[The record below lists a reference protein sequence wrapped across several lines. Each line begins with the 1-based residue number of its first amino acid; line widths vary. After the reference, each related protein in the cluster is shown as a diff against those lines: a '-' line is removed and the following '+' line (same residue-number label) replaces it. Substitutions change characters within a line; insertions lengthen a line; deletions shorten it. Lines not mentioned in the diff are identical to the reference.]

1 MHSSI
6 YLCTLF
12 FFILSLWIVVTLS
25 VTPSFPPFLC
35 SNCRT
40 SSNCVNNNRS
50 RVSSVSL
57 SLFVTSCDPP
67 PPLKSIT
74 HSFIHSFIRALKV
87 LFIVGFFFLFK
98 CQPLW
103 PHSCCFLR
111 CRRRRPTF
119 RLTVDTR
126 RADLSRKTW
135 DSVVHNSLWC
145 TWLSLRIVFCFFFLI
160 VFYFAFLQQS
170 GWLSSFSF

>member
-12 FFILSLWIVVTLS
+12 LFILSLWIVVTLS

-57 SLFVTSCDPP
+57 YLFVTSCDPP

-87 LFIVGFFFLFK
+87 LFIVVFFFFLSVNHFDLTHAASSAAAAAP
-98 CQPLW
+98 PLGW
-103 PHSCCFLR
+103 LSTR
-111 CRRRRPTF
+111 DAPTF
-119 RLTVDTR
+119 REKLGTL
-126 RADLSRKTW
+126 LSTTHC
-135 DSVVHNSLWC
+135 DVHGCLYG
-145 TWLSLRIVFCFFFLI
+145 LFFFLL